1 MLLYAVL
8 PALTGHALS
17 ERAQTVAV
25 LITYLGISWWLID
38 DARRMKFTL
47 PMSYGMLMLFF
58 LPLFAPIYLF
68 ETRGLMAFVSI
79 ALYGI
84 SFICIVLIDL
94 LIYVP

>member
-1 MLLYAVL
+1 
-8 PALTGHALS
+8 
-17 ERAQTVAV
+17 
-25 LITYLGISWWLID
+25 
-38 DARRMKFTL
+38 MKFTL